1 MGKERIFKMKEQK
14 KIAVKVKLEFDKEE
28 AEKKL
33 ERINQLKDEI
43 NKELET
49 IPQLIKF
56 TQIK

>member
-1 MGKERIFKMKEQK
+1 MAEQK
-14 KIAVKVKLEFDKEE
+14 KITLKIKLEFDKEE

-49 IPQLIKF
+49 FPQLIKF

>member
-1 MGKERIFKMKEQK
+1 MKEK
-14 KIAVKVKLEFDKEE
+14 ELTVKVKLEFDKEE

-49 IPQLIKF
+49 FAQLIKF

>member
-1 MGKERIFKMKEQK
+1 MKENELT
-14 KIAVKVKLEFDKEE
+14 VKVKLEFEKEE

-56 TQIK
+56 TQVK

>member
-1 MGKERIFKMKEQK
+1 MKENELT
-14 KIAVKVKLEFDKEE
+14 VKVKLEFDKEE

-49 IPQLIKF
+49 FAQLIKF

>member
-1 MGKERIFKMKEQK
+1 MAEQK
-14 KIAVKVKLEFDKEE
+14 KITVKVKLEVDKEE

-49 IPQLIKF
+49 FAQLIKF

>member
-1 MGKERIFKMKEQK
+1 MAEQK
-14 KIAVKVKLEFDKEE
+14 KITVKVKLEVDKEE

-49 IPQLIKF
+49 FPQLIKF

>member
-1 MGKERIFKMKEQK
+1 MVEQK

-28 AEKKL
+28 AEKTL
-33 ERINQLKDEI
+33 ERINQLKDES

-49 IPQLIKF
+49 FAQLIKF

>member
-33 ERINQLKDEI
+33 ERINQLKEEI

>member
-1 MGKERIFKMKEQK
+1 MKEK
-14 KIAVKVKLEFDKEE
+14 ELTVKVKLEFNKEE

-49 IPQLIKF
+49 FPQLIVTTEK
-56 TQIK
+56 

>member
-1 MGKERIFKMKEQK
+1 MAEQK
-14 KIAVKVKLEFDKEE
+14 KLTVKVKLEFDKEE

-56 TQIK
+56 TQVK

>member
-1 MGKERIFKMKEQK
+1 MAEQK
-14 KIAVKVKLEFDKEE
+14 KITVKVKLEVDKEE

-33 ERINQLKDEI
+33 ERINQLKDDI

-49 IPQLIKF
+49 FAQLIKF

>member
-56 TQIK
+56 TQVK

>member
-1 MGKERIFKMKEQK
+1 MVEQK
-14 KIAVKVKLEFDKEE
+14 KITVKVKLEVDKEE

-49 IPQLIKF
+49 FAQLIKF

>member
-1 MGKERIFKMKEQK
+1 MKENELT
-14 KIAVKVKLEFDKEE
+14 VKVKLEFEKEE

-49 IPQLIKF
+49 FAQLIKF

>member
-1 MGKERIFKMKEQK
+1 MKEQK

-33 ERINQLKDEI
+33 ERINQLKEEI

>member
-1 MGKERIFKMKEQK
+1 MKEK
-14 KIAVKVKLEFDKEE
+14 ELTVKVKLEFDKEE

>member
-1 MGKERIFKMKEQK
+1 MAEQK
-14 KIAVKVKLEFDKEE
+14 KLTLKVKLEVDKEE

-49 IPQLIKF
+49 FAQLIKF

>member
-1 MGKERIFKMKEQK
+1 MSEQK
-14 KIAVKVKLEFDKEE
+14 KITVKVKLEVDKEE

-49 IPQLIKF
+49 LAQLIKF

>member
-1 MGKERIFKMKEQK
+1 MEGKELT
-14 KIAVKVKLEFDKEE
+14 VKVKLEFDKEE

-49 IPQLIKF
+49 FAQLIKF